1 MTPRR
6 RALPPCVPGAAPIRG
21 RRGAEA
27 VEFALIMPIF
37 IMVLIG
43 IFETSWIFYHESA
56 LDTAANV
63 GCRAGSLEDPGMGES
78 DMATVETTTK
88 DALIKAMGENG
99 ISDCESKCTAK
110 VEAVGT
116 RPGRSLVCEVTY
128 AFDPILGIYYDP
140 VTMESRQVVRMEW
153 QRG

>member
-1 MTPRR
+1 MRTLR
-6 RALPPCVPGAAPIRG
+6 RALQQRAPGGGLPRA

-37 IMVLIG
+37 IIVLIG
-43 IFETSWIFYHESA
+43 IFETSWIFYYESA

-63 GCRAGSLEDPGMGES
+63 GCRAGSLEDPGMDES

-88 DALIKAMGENG
+88 DALITAMTENG
-99 ISDCESKCTAK
+99 IADCDSKCTAK

-128 AFDPILGIYYDP
+128 SFEPLLGVYYDP
-140 VTMESRQVVRMEW
+140 MTMVSRQVIRMEW